1 MAELS
6 EQQFRVTQ
14 TQVQEV
20 EKEKK
25 NLDEKAAKGES
36 DIDRLEKKIVLLNM
50 KISAQNSEITRHK
63 TESIAEEA
71 R

>member
-50 KISAQNSEITRHK
+50 KISAQNSEITRLK